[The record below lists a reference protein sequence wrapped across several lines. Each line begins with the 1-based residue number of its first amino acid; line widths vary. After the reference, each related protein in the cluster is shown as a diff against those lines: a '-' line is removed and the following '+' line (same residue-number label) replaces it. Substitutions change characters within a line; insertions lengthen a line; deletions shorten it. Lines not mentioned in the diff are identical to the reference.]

1 MAKMEGNFLQRNLP
15 AQAFAT
21 LTTLNRM
28 SQYRLD
34 DLFLQWIRG
43 VQAHHRMTLGWV
55 KTIEIDPQPHIHAA
69 LIAAAPLDCTQAT
82 LLWRAMVA
90 PRCSCVA
97 IVEPYRERS
106 CGLGYV
112 LKRLGN
118 SSMEEPQLSDNIR
131 AFAPGCEQSLFRTNS
146 AQRRQVRRIRAEMAQ
161 ATSQAMLLQCE

>member
-1 MAKMEGNFLQRNLP
+1 MAKMEGYFLQRNLP

-69 LIAAAPLDCTQAT
+69 LIAAAPLDCVQAT
-82 LLWRAMVA
+82 LLWRVMVA
-90 PRCSCVA
+90 PRCSHVA
-97 IVEPYRERS
+97 IVEPYRDRF

-112 LKRLGN
+112 LKHLG
-118 SSMEEPQLSDNIR
+118 SSMEESQLSDNIR
-131 AFAPGCEQSLFRTNS
+131 AFAPGCEQSQFRANS
-146 AQRRQVRRIRAEMAQ
+146 AQRRQVRRIKAAMAQ
-161 ATSQAMLLQCE
+161 ATSQAILMQRE